1 MVRAARGPAV
11 APGTDGDPSVLLTI
25 VGFAIVSADDR
36 IADAAGNMP
45 LALRNDADWS
55 RFQAELDA
63 SAVTVL
69 GRLGHEAHGNPRGR
83 LRMVV
88 STSVPALER
97 RADGWW
103 WNPAGIPWEDAIL
116 RVAPGGGRVAV
127 PGGQGVFDLFRG
139 VGYDEFH
146 LTTARTVM
154 IPEGRGVFAA
164 VDAGD
169 TASAVLARDGLTPG
183 ETIPVDP
190 VAAVSLTVWRRAR
203 QGA

>member
-1 MVRAARGPAV
+1 M
-11 APGTDGDPSVLLTI
+11 LLTI
-25 VGFAIVSADDR
+25 VGFAIVSVDDR
-36 IADAAGNMP
+36 IADASGDMP
-45 LALRNDADWS
+45 SALKNDADWI

-83 LRMVV
+83 QRMVV

-103 WNPAGIPWEDAIL
+103 WNPAGMSWQDAIR

-127 PGGQGVFDLFRG
+127 PGGQGVFDLFRRI
-139 VGYDEFH
+139 GYDEFH
-146 LTTARTVM
+146 LTTARKAR

-164 VDAGD
+164 VNAGD
-169 TASAVLARDGLTPG
+169 AASAVLARDGLMPG
-183 ETIPVDP
+183 ETIPIDP
-190 VAAVSLTVWRRAR
+190 EAAVSLTVWRRPR
-203 QGA
+203 PGA